1 MSKSNMNDETY
12 ALIEQ
17 KIRELKSNNIQ
28 IIISSGEVKIKQN
41 KDNLEY
47 KKTDFQFM
55 NVTN

>member
-1 MSKSNMNDETY
+1 MNDETY